1 MANYKYPAEY
11 RAHAVELWR
20 TSGKSQRAV
29 SLELGISNELL
40 RRWVRQDD
48 LDEGLRSDGPTTTER
63 EELRLLRAEVKT
75 LRMERD
81 FLKKARPSSPGRS
94 TGHAE
99 GVQVDRGREG
109 QLPRNADVPPP
120 RRVQDRLLRLAFTA
134 PQRPGLKLARVD
146 GQSDGQD
153 DTLVHEVDDRLATYP
168 ASRSRRPLGRVAARH
183 RSVRGRMI
191 ATEPERR
198 SVALAAGSTSRIGR

>member
-1 MANYKYPAEY
+1 VDIRDRGVSPVEDDPMANYKYPAEY

-48 LDEGLRSDGPTTTER
+48 LDKGLRADGPTTTER

-81 FLKKARPSSPGRS
+81 CLKKAAAFFAR
-94 TGHAE
+94 E
-99 GVQVDRGREG
+99 IDRTR
-109 QLPRNADVPPP
+109 
-120 RRVQDRLLRLAFTA
+120 
-134 PQRPGLKLARVD
+134 
-146 GQSDGQD
+146 
-153 DTLVHEVDDRLATYP
+153 
-168 ASRSRRPLGRVAARH
+168 
-183 RSVRGRMI
+183 
-191 ATEPERR
+191 
-198 SVALAAGSTSRIGR
+198 

>member
-48 LDEGLRSDGPTTTER
+48 LDKGLRADGPTTTER

-81 FLKKARPSSPGRS
+81 CLKKAAAFFAR
-94 TGHAE
+94 E
-99 GVQVDRGREG
+99 IDRTR
-109 QLPRNADVPPP
+109 
-120 RRVQDRLLRLAFTA
+120 
-134 PQRPGLKLARVD
+134 
-146 GQSDGQD
+146 
-153 DTLVHEVDDRLATYP
+153 
-168 ASRSRRPLGRVAARH
+168 
-183 RSVRGRMI
+183 
-191 ATEPERR
+191 
-198 SVALAAGSTSRIGR
+198 